1 MYRNVSALV
10 LGLALML
17 ISGSHARASAAQR
30 AVPCTGAS
38 LRALGNHT
46 HAKLNPCVAKP
57 HQLIFETTYYQNAS
71 KVGGTALAAYPEAR
85 VRYGV
90 TPHIEAF
97 IDTPSE
103 IAKSGIGGA
112 GIYVMTHAGV
122 GVKIEFARLHGV
134 VYSLSAESHPP
145 MNALANMDLVPL
157 SDVHMNA
164 NWSANKLEMGV
175 EFGVLNYA
183 QLNNLG
189 RRTAATAAFSLTRSI
204 DSKTSVTSE
213 FGFQSA
219 AALGALAQ
227 TSATLSVQRELTP
240 RLLFNVEIGTA
251 FNATGGSKP
260 HYLGAGFVMH

>member
-1 MYRNVSALV
+1 MNRILSAIV
-10 LGLALML
+10 LGLAFAL
-17 ISGSHARASAAQR
+17 ISASHARASAAQR

-46 HAKLNPCVAKP
+46 HAKLSPCVAKP

-85 VRYGV
+85 LRYGLA
-90 TPHIEAF
+90 PHIEAF
-97 IDTPSE
+97 VDTPSE
-103 IAKSGIGGA
+103 IAKSGVGGE
-112 GIYVMTHAGV
+112 GVYVMTHVGAGL
-122 GVKIEFARLHGV
+122 KIEVARVRGV

-145 MNALANMDLVPL
+145 MNALANMQLVPL

-164 NWSANKLEMGV
+164 NWSASHMEMGV

-183 QLNNLG
+183 QLNDLG
-189 RRTAATAAFSLTRSI
+189 RRSAATAAFSLTRSL
-204 DSKTSVTSE
+204 DRKTSVTSE
-213 FGFQSA
+213 LGFQSA